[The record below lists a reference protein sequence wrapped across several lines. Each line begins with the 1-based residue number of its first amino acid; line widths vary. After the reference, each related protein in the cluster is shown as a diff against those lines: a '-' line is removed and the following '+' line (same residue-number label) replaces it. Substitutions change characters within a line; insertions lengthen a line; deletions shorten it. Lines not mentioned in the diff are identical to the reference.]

1 MYHYNYLLKIKIIRE
16 RVIEQIVFPV
26 PTICEYLTKETKQR
40 VFLTTE
46 KDDQNSKITGFFGSV
61 DIMWNEMKWQRKLR
75 QQVWLYWFSSQMSLW
90 SDVSFILSLIINF
103 LVGIFYPF
111 DGGINEL
118 NFKSNAFLWIIM
130 LISIVFLVAS
140 RKKWTI
146 RFFLITCVVR
156 LVYLIGVQPTL
167 QVVGLINIINK
178 LVFLIS
184 YMGNKGLF
192 TLSSESVHFEFLY
205 HLSYLIFC
213 ILGFTGHEFFF
224 SLLLLDVVYRE
235 ETLLNVIR
243 CVTKNAKSV
252 LLTAIF
258 AVILIYLF
266 SICGYVFLQN
276 DFIMGVSPPLIGNPF
291 FFISINYQIINIKF
305 FLLRF

>member
-1 MYHYNYLLKIKIIRE
+1 
-16 RVIEQIVFPV
+16 V

-46 KDDQNSKITGFFGSV
+46 KDDQNSKITGFFDSV
-61 DIMWNEMKWQRKLR
+61 DVMWNEMKWQRKLR
-75 QQVWLYWFSSQMSLW
+75 QQAWLYWFSSQMSLW
-90 SDVSFILSLIINF
+90 SDISFILALIINF
-103 LVGIFYPF
+103 LVAIFYPF
-111 DGGINEL
+111 DGGINGL
-118 NFKSNAFLWIIM
+118 TLKYNIFLWIIM
-130 LISIVFLVAS
+130 FISIAFLVAS

-156 LVYLIGVQPTL
+156 LIYLIGVQPTL
-167 QVVGLINIINK
+167 YLVGLINIINK
-178 LVFLIS
+178 GVFMIS

-192 TLSSESVHFEFLY
+192 TLSLESVNFEFLY

-213 ILGFTGHEFFF
+213 ILGFSAHEFFF

-252 LLTAIF
+252 LLTAVF

-276 DFIMGVSPPLIGNPF
+276 DFVMEVSPPTNSIKFLFKLKFFKIKFLIGF
-291 FFISINYQIINIKF
+291 H
-305 FLLRF
+305 